1 MPLQEQ
7 SSPTTDTIESNNEQQ
22 QNNSKIFEMST
33 YVQLEIDNNNPL
45 CIPRTCKFTIKQ
57 LVIKRE
63 LIQQLLLQQSSTI
76 SSNLNQPQQLLTNP
90 TIQSNILIIAIKLHF
105 NKRILRTIE
114 IPLNKLIQTQQNDE
128 QNISINLNLLYNI
141 SYSHYLKKTTNFLFI
156 YIQRRKKYKNR
167 TILGYKSLAIGKIDL
182 QAIMQKTYNIDLLL
196 ETVNNNQQLLLTSTL
211 NNPTNSSSSSSNN
224 KYQSSIMIQTSGQHD
239 INQLQQQFGH
249 QICGYLTINSL
260 CSQSFDYQTNNSDHE
275 QQNELTNKKD
285 ELCGDDDEEQQQQQQ
300 GTSILTNVFANLTSK
315 NKSIINNR
323 SINSDSEIEFD
334 PTTDNP
340 SKLKQPSK
348 SRDNGKKFTGKLI
361 SFIRKLRINDD
372 INSSSSPN
380 RNTTTSPIIV
390 KKKSSKSAN
399 NTINEDDEENI
410 SDFSENNSIGSDC
423 MSEIEV
429 DKYSI
434 RSTPKPSLQPFFK
447 PILNEYNECDADIDL
462 LTNDSDDGDY
472 HSQSPK
478 RNTTINSELIT
489 KTLDNTLLNTNQSP
503 LEISYYL
510 VVNGESN
517 SFYSKL
523 KETCVFNNLFL
534 LNEFQRD
541 LKILFETLVNWFLN
555 NKQKLLVLNNKKY
568 QYYNY
573 SVPSQQLIQIKIILF
588 GNDQLI
594 NQFLRVYVE
603 IFKTQ
608 DLLNLFKFYFI
619 PYYSTSTQNLA
630 KLLNQI
636 DSNYQLLF
644 GDDYWLQL
652 DFNLQYYDF
661 KDVLQRI
668 QRFIKYSSQ
677 TFVQL
682 QICEVMINN
691 YIEDEINQQL
701 NENEPLFN
709 IPFILDVKIGNGFNE
724 QTNEFEQVLLQ
735 SSPSHV
741 QSSKDFV
748 VEEDSVVKSPPNSP
762 FPEETQQENDY
773 NLQVDYWVSSFG
785 QNQQQTNINQ
795 TNNQQQQP
803 QTSKELSQQLSSS
816 SGSTKITKSTTKGLF
831 KYLNVSK
838 INPPV
843 IVQQYGPQETPINN
857 NLSLSYV
864 IKEKKQKSKF
874 LSTSLSHNV
883 FLD

>member
-1 MPLQEQ
+1 
-7 SSPTTDTIESNNEQQ
+7 
-22 QNNSKIFEMST
+22 
-33 YVQLEIDNNNPL
+33 
-45 CIPRTCKFTIKQ
+45 
-57 LVIKRE
+57 
-63 LIQQLLLQQSSTI
+63 
-76 SSNLNQPQQLLTNP
+76 
-90 TIQSNILIIAIKLHF
+90 
-105 NKRILRTIE
+105 
-114 IPLNKLIQTQQNDE
+114 
-128 QNISINLNLLYNI
+128 
-141 SYSHYLKKTTNFLFI
+141 
-156 YIQRRKKYKNR
+156 
-167 TILGYKSLAIGKIDL
+167 
-182 QAIMQKTYNIDLLL
+182 
-196 ETVNNNQQLLLTSTL
+196 
-211 NNPTNSSSSSSNN
+211 
-224 KYQSSIMIQTSGQHD
+224 
-239 INQLQQQFGH
+239 
-249 QICGYLTINSL
+249 
-260 CSQSFDYQTNNSDHE
+260 
-275 QQNELTNKKD
+275 
-285 ELCGDDDEEQQQQQQ
+285 
-300 GTSILTNVFANLTSK
+300 
-315 NKSIINNR
+315 
-323 SINSDSEIEFD
+323 
-334 PTTDNP
+334 
-340 SKLKQPSK
+340 
-348 SRDNGKKFTGKLI
+348 
-361 SFIRKLRINDD
+361 
-372 INSSSSPN
+372 
-380 RNTTTSPIIV
+380 
-390 KKKSSKSAN
+390 
-399 NTINEDDEENI
+399 
-410 SDFSENNSIGSDC
+410 
-423 MSEIEV
+423 
-429 DKYSI
+429 
-434 RSTPKPSLQPFFK
+434 
-447 PILNEYNECDADIDL
+447 
-462 LTNDSDDGDY
+462 
-472 HSQSPK
+472 
-478 RNTTINSELIT
+478 
-489 KTLDNTLLNTNQSP
+489 
-503 LEISYYL
+503 
-510 VVNGESN
+510 
-517 SFYSKL
+517 
-523 KETCVFNNLFL
+523 
-534 LNEFQRD
+534 
-541 LKILFETLVNWFLN
+541 
-555 NKQKLLVLNNKKY
+555 
-568 QYYNY
+568 
-573 SVPSQQLIQIKIILF
+573 LF

-661 KDVLQRI
+661 KDVILRI

-691 YIEDEINQQL
+691 YIEDEVNQQL

-741 QSSKDFV
+741 QSNKDFV

-803 QTSKELSQQLSSS
+803 QTSKELSQQLASS

-883 FLD
+883 ILN